1 MHGEKIIQRRKC
13 FTLVTTEA
21 APANQS
27 GEKGRT
33 VRQGGDSIEHQ
44 LICFSEA
51 EQHQ

>member
-1 MHGEKIIQRRKC
+1 MHREKIIERRKC

-27 GEKGRT
+27 GEKGRA
-33 VRQGGDSIEHQ
+33 VRQGGGSIQHQ

>member
-1 MHGEKIIQRRKC
+1 MHREKIIQRRKC

-33 VRQGGDSIEHQ
+33 VRQGAGSIEHN

-51 EQHQ
+51 EQYQ